1 MIKAEDIFK
10 IGRFYKPHGIAGEI
24 NFTFSDD
31 VFDRT
36 ESPYW
41 IVEIDGIYV
50 PFFVE
55 SYRFRTE
62 TTALVKMEDIDDE
75 KAAKLLADHDV
86 FYPKAYAD
94 DTDEASDIPSWH
106 YFEGFRIESPEGN
119 FIGEV
124 TAVDDTTINVLFRL
138 KISDGNEIL
147 VPAAEDFMMGI
158 DRKHRILVMR
168 FPEGLL
174 DLDEE

>member
-94 DTDEASDIPSWH
+94 DADEMADIPSWQ
-106 YFEGFRIESPEGN
+106 YFEGFRIVDPQGA

-124 TAVDDTTINVLFRL
+124 TAVDDATLNVIFQL
-138 KISDGNEIL
+138 KTSDGNEIL
-147 VPAAEDFMMGI
+147 VPAAEDFMLDI
-158 DRKHRILVMR
+158 DRKQRLLTMQ

-174 DLDEE
+174 DLE